1 MLLTFMGVGFYW
13 FVNWPL
19 HMEGK
24 ERLKKEADHCRLVG
38 GSFNTQREL
47 NLGDLSWVTT
57 S

>member
-24 ERLKKEADHCRLVG
+24 ERLKRQNTVG
-38 GSFNTQREL
+38 
-47 NLGDLSWVTT
+47 W
-57 S
+57 

>member
-24 ERLKKEADHCRLVG
+24 ERLKKEAEHCRLVG
-38 GSFNTQREL
+38 GSFNTQREF
-47 NLGDLSWVTT
+47 NIGDLWSQVE
-57 S
+57 